1 MLKVNINHKE
11 VNIENRSLFTNC
23 GDLMRDIS
31 KKFLNDDV
39 ITKLK
44 LNGKELTK
52 EELQNYPVTD
62 DKPSLLEI
70 EAESLKEI
78 KKRGFLL
85 LEEYS
90 DKIIPQIERTS
101 ELLRVEDECEANE
114 FYARCLE
121 DLGLLIKLI
130 EDVGNVSRLDFG
142 KVTFLDAPIQE
153 RIDRFSFIIKEMV
166 SSQENDDWIMLADL
180 LEYELIPLLDEWKE
194 IIHFI
199 INEY

>member
-1 MLKVNINHKE
+1 
-11 VNIENRSLFTNC
+11 
-23 GDLMRDIS
+23 MRDIS
-31 KKFLNDDV
+31 KIFLNDDI
-39 ITKLK
+39 ITKLT

-52 EELQNYPVTD
+52 EELQDYPLSD
-62 DKPSLLEI
+62 DKSSLLEI
-70 EAESLKEI
+70 EAESLEKI

-90 DKIIPQIERTS
+90 DKIIPQIERAS
-101 ELLRVEDECEANE
+101 EILRIEDECEANQ

-130 EDVGNVSRLDFG
+130 EDVGTVSRFDFE
-142 KVTFLDAPIQE
+142 KITFLDTPVKE

-180 LEYELIPLLDEWKE
+180 LEYELVPLLEEWKE
-194 IIHFI
+194 IVHFI

>member
-1 MLKVNINHKE
+1 MLKVNINQKE
-11 VNIENRSLFTNC
+11 VNIENRPLFTNC

-31 KKFLNDDV
+31 KIFLNDDI
-39 ITKLK
+39 ITKLT

-52 EELQNYPVTD
+52 EELQDYPLSD
-62 DKPSLLEI
+62 DKSSLLEI
-70 EAESLKEI
+70 EAESLEKI

-90 DKIIPQIERTS
+90 DKIIPQIERAS
-101 ELLRVEDECEANE
+101 EILRIEDECEANQ

-130 EDVGNVSRLDFG
+130 EDVGTVSRFDFE
-142 KVTFLDAPIQE
+142 KITFLDTPVKE

-180 LEYELIPLLDEWKE
+180 LEYELVPLLEEWKE
-194 IIHFI
+194 IVHFI